1 MANQIKFTYKDQ
13 DYVLEYTRKSVKIME
28 NNGFNINEIDTKP
41 MLMVPILFRGAFLS
55 KHKFVKDDVI
65 DDIYKNINH
74 KSELLEAL
82 VEMYTD
88 TIESL
93 FDEPESGNLEWTKG

>member
-1 MANQIKFTYKDQ
+1 MKQIKFTYKDQ
-13 DYVLEYTRKSVKIME
+13 DYILEYTRKTVKVME
-28 NNGFNINEIDTKP
+28 GNGFNINEIDTKP

-55 KHKFVKDDVI
+55 KHRFVKDEVV
-65 DDIYKNINH
+65 DDIYKNISH
-74 KSELLEAL
+74 KTELIETL

-88 TIESL
+88 TIETL